1 MCHLGRKQDAIICF
15 DKVLGLAL
23 DYALAREASRKR
35 ACAAGRAHAVGVRAG
50 TADVVTKR
58 IVDAAQSAGANTARG

>member
-1 MCHLGRKQDAIICF
+1 LCHLGRKQDAIICF

-23 DYALAREASRKR
+23 DYPPAREASRKR
-35 ACAAGRAHAVGVRAG
+35 ACAAVGVRAG
-50 TADVVTKR
+50 TADEVTKR